1 MTDTTTET
9 SPETDEAPES
19 PEFTEDEAAAIA
31 AEVERRETVIH
42 DLVNAA
48 VDGKPSDFMDS
59 FDKEIKHRL
68 SHVIAQDKIDIQASL
83 IGGPNELDAV
93 EAEENSVEE
102 NTTEDGRK
110 VYSIDVDNLSKEEA
124 EKLVH
129 DLTAKHKED

>member
-1 MTDTTTET
+1 MTDATTET
-9 SPETDEAPES
+9 SPETVETDEAPET

-68 SHVIAQDKIDIQASL
+68 SHVIAQDKIDIQAAL
-83 IGGPNELDAV
+83 IGGPVDEGPLADELDAV
-93 EAEENSVEE
+93 EAEEN
-102 NTTEDGRK
+102 
-110 VYSIDVDNLSKEEA
+110 KEE
-124 EKLVH
+124 
-129 DLTAKHKED
+129 DTAQGE